1 MLAENP
7 KITELKPYKGFQIFK
22 YQTFSEWSSYIHY
35 VALRSRF
42 GYVEDYIE
50 ESTLKDCKRKIDS
63 LLQEEEY
70 EMIKDGEKY
79 RK

>member
-1 MLAENP
+1 MLSENP

-22 YQTFSEWSSYIHY
+22 YQTFSNYIFY
-35 VALRSRF
+35 EAFRSIC
-42 GYVEDYIE
+42 GEVEDYIE
-50 ESTLKDCKRKIDS
+50 ECSTLSDCKRKIDF